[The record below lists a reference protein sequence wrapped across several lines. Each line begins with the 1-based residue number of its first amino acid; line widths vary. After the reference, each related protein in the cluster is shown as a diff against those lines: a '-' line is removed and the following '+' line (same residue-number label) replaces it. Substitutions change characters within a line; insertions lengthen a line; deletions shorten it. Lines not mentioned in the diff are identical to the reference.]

1 MALDENRL
9 RRTCDEALR
18 HVDRG
23 KQEVRSISNDF
34 SNHGQDFRNDRRFSS
49 DSYRLNDRIREA
61 ERALEQL
68 QDLVR
73 TIQRNI
79 R

>member
-34 SNHGQDFRNDRRFSS
+34 SNHGQDFRNDSRFSS
-49 DSYRLNDRIREA
+49 DSYRLNDRLREA
-61 ERALEQL
+61 ERVFDQL
-68 QDLVR
+68 QDQIR